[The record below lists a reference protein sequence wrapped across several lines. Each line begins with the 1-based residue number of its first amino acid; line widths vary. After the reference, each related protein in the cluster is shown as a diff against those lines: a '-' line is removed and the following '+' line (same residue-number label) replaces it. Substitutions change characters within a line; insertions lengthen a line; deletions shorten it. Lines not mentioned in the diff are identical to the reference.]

1 MPAFM
6 GVVLRAIMPAPPPQ
20 VYVATLPGRCGRA
33 ARFRF
38 LLAAHAAMDRIG
50 KRAKSGFRQ

>member
-20 VYVATLPGRCGRA
+20 VYVTTPPGRCGRA
-33 ARFRF
+33 VRFRF
-38 LLAAHAAMDRIG
+38 LLAAHAAIDRIS
-50 KRAKSGFRQ
+50 KRAKSDFRQ